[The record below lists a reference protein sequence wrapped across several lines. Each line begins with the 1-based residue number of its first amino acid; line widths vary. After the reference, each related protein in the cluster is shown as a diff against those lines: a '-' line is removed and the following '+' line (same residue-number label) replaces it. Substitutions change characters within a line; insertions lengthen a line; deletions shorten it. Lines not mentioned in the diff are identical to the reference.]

1 MHNETT
7 RRNGLRAALIAPVA
21 FTCAIATAQ
30 PGAGQPPSSGQ
41 DWKPAQPA
49 PQAQEFEPATVDAFV
64 DVFGDIN
71 EIRQDYSQQIRSA
84 EDQQTARD
92 LQREAQQEM
101 METVQ
106 GSDIDVDTYNAI
118 SRRMNQD
125 RDVAQ
130 EIVERVQDS

>member
-125 RDVAQ
+125 REFAQ

>member
-1 MHNETT
+1 MHDTT
-7 RRNGLRAALIAPVA
+7 IRRDGLRAALIAPLA

-41 DWKPAQPA
+41 DWQPAQPS
-49 PQAQEFEPATVDAFV
+49 PQAQKFEPATVDAFV

-71 EIRQDYSQQIRSA
+71 EIRQDYSRQIRNA
-84 EDQQTARD
+84 EDQQTARN

-106 GSDIDVDTYNAI
+106 SSDIDVDTYNAI

-125 RDVAQ
+125 QEFAR
-130 EIVERVQDS
+130 EIVERAQDS